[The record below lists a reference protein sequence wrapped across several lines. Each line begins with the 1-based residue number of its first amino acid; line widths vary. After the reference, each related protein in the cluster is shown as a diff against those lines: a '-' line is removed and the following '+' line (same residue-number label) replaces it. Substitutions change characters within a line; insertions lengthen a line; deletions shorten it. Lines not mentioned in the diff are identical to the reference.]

1 MIKGFQIGFFRKNPY
16 QSERYELE
24 LAMILCKHH
33 EEIKSDVDGWYDELF
48 R

>member
-1 MIKGFQIGFFRKNPY
+1 MIKCFQIGFFRKNPY